1 MGPIKRA
8 GDAVTLELSGALQ
21 PLSRRP
27 PAELPQPRLAILW
40 RRARH
45 SDRAGTL
52 LGTPNEA
59 STALRQGI
67 STAPPSERLRSL
79 SCESSGG
86 REPRVRGRVGSS
98 NIVPSPDQSVGI
110 RCGSFKPGSQAGQW
124 AQPSGTHDAR
134 Q

>member
-59 STALRQGI
+59 STALRQRI
-67 STAPPSERLRSL
+67 STAPPPEPSEVCPVSPQEVENPVCEVASGVQIL
-79 SCESSGG
+79 S
-86 REPRVRGRVGSS
+86 RP
-98 NIVPSPDQSVGI
+98 PDQSVGI